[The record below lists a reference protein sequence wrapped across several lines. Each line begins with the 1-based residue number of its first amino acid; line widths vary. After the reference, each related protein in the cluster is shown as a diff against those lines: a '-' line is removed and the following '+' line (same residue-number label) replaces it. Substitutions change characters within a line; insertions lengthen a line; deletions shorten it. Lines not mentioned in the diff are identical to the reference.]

1 MFDQRR
7 AQLKDASIRD
17 DLDKYF
23 KTKAEANAQRD
34 AIVPLF
40 GEEKWAEA
48 DAKIVAAIK
57 AMGGVNAYNIDLYR
71 MRMDSLRC
79 QPNNN
84 KNVGEFY
91 MNLATMNPGSNGYN

>member
-7 AQLKDASIRD
+7 ASLKDASIRD

-23 KTKAEANAQRD
+23 KTKAESNAQRD

-48 DAKIVAAIK
+48 DVKIVAAIK

-79 QPNNN
+79 QPNNQ
-84 KNVGEFY
+84 KNLGEFY
-91 MNLATMNPGSNGYN
+91 VNLA